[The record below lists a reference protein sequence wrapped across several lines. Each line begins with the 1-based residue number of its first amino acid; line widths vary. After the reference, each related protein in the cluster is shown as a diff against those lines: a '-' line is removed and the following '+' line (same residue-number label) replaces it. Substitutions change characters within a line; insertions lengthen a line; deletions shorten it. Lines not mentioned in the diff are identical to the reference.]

1 MWGGLTNMEYNF
13 DEAKH
18 SELKHYGVK
27 GMKWGVRKARTG
39 DLNLRAARLER
50 VADGTA
56 TKMEKFATAMN
67 STAANLVR
75 SGGLKN
81 EAARRA
87 KKLRDQEKRLATG
100 KAKTSDILKAYGTVS
115 LSSLALAAHK
125 KSDHKLGS

>member
-1 MWGGLTNMEYNF
+1 MAE
-13 DEAKH
+13 
-18 SELKHYGVK
+18 ELKHYGVK

-39 DLNLRAARLER
+39 DLNLRASRLER

-75 SGGLKN
+75 SGGLKK

-87 KKLRDQEKRLATG
+87 KNLRGQEERLATG
-100 KAKTSDILKAYGTVS
+100 KAKTSDILKAYGTIS
-115 LSSLALAAHK
+115 ISSLALAAHK